1 MVRLIEPTY
10 FPPISHWKFINS
22 KDLLWSINSK
32 YNKQTLTNRTYM
44 DSANGELM
52 LTVPIKHSGK
62 NQPRVYS
69 DIKLDLSSDWKKNHF
84 KSIKICYQSSPFYE
98 FYEDDLISFFNLDYE
113 NLYDL
118 NLKSIKMVCNWLKIK
133 MPEDIYNEKNKYDY
147 KIQDLTHLSNCKR
160 TSYLK
165 QKKYNQTFETKNG
178 FINNLSVIDLIFN
191 CGPNSID
198 YF

>member
-10 FPPISHWKFINS
+10 FPPISHWKFIKS
-22 KDLLWSINSK
+22 KDLLWSINSR
-32 YNKQTLTNRTYM
+32 YNKQTLTNRTYI

-98 FYEDDLISFFNLDYE
+98 FYEDDIISFFNLDFE

-118 NLKSIKMVCNWLKIK
+118 NFKSIKMVCNWLKIK
-133 MPEDIYNEKNKYDY
+133 MPEDIYNEKNKSEY
-147 KIQDLTHLSNCKR
+147 KIQDLTNMSNCKR

>member
-10 FPPISHWKFINS
+10 FPPISHWKFIKS
-22 KDLLWSINSK
+22 KDLLWSINSR

-98 FYEDDLISFFNLDYE
+98 FYEDDIISFFNLDYE

-178 FINNLSVIDLIFN
+178 FINDLSIIDLIFN

>member
-1 MVRLIEPTY
+1 MISLLEPTY
-10 FPPISHWKFINS
+10 FPPISHWKFIKS
-22 KDLLWSINSK
+22 ADLLWSINSR
-32 YNKQTLTNRTYM
+32 YNKQTLTNRTYI

-62 NQPRVYS
+62 NQPRVFS

-98 FYEDDLISFFNLDYE
+98 FYEDDIISFFNLNFE

-118 NLKSIKMVCNWLKIK
+118 NFKSIKMVCNWLKIK
-133 MPEDIYNEKNKYDY
+133 MPEDIYNEKNKDDY
-147 KIQDLTHLSNCKR
+147 KIQDLINLSNSKR

-165 QKKYNQTFETKNG
+165 QKKYNQTFQTNNG
-178 FINNLSVIDLIFN
+178 FINDLSVIDLIFN

>member
-10 FPPISHWKFINS
+10 FPPISHWKFIKS
-22 KDLLWSINSK
+22 KDLLWSINSR
-32 YNKQTLTNRTYM
+32 YNKQTLTNRTYI

-62 NQPRVYS
+62 NQPRVLS

-98 FYEDDLISFFNLDYE
+98 FYEDDIISFFNLDYE

-133 MPEDIYNEKNKYDY
+133 MPDDIYNKKNKYDY

-178 FINNLSVIDLIFN
+178 FINDLSVIDLIFN

>member
-10 FPPISHWKFINS
+10 FPPISHWKFIKS
-22 KDLLWSINSK
+22 EDLLWSINSR
-32 YNKQTLTNRTYM
+32 YNKQTLTNRTYI

-62 NQPRVYS
+62 NQPRVFS
-69 DIKLDLSSDWKKNHF
+69 DIKLDISSDWKKNHF

-98 FYEDDLISFFNLDYE
+98 FYEDDIISFFNLDFE

-118 NLKSIKMVCNWLKIK
+118 NFKSIKMVCNWLKIK

-147 KIQDLTHLSNCKR
+147 KIQDLTHMSNCKR
-160 TSYLK
+160 TSYLR
-165 QKKYNQTFETKNG
+165 QKNYNQTFETNNG
-178 FINNLSVIDLIFN
+178 FINDLSIIDLIFN

-198 YF
+198 YL

>member
-1 MVRLIEPTY
+1 MFFLPSKQLIKK
-10 FPPISHWKFINS
+10 H
-22 KDLLWSINSK
+22 
-32 YNKQTLTNRTYM
+32 
-44 DSANGELM
+44 NGK
-52 LTVPIKHSGK
+52 VPS
-62 NQPRVYS
+62 N
-69 DIKLDLSSDWKKNHF
+69 F
-84 KSIKICYQSSPFYE
+84 
-98 FYEDDLISFFNLDYE
+98 E

-118 NLKSIKMVCNWLKIK
+118 NFKSIKMVCNWLKIK
-133 MPEDIYNEKNKYDY
+133 MPEDIYNKKNIYDY

>member
-1 MVRLIEPTY
+1 
-10 FPPISHWKFINS
+10 
-22 KDLLWSINSK
+22 
-32 YNKQTLTNRTYM
+32 
-44 DSANGELM
+44 M

-98 FYEDDLISFFNLDYE
+98 FYEDDIISFFNLDFE

-118 NLKSIKMVCNWLKIK
+118 NFKSIKMVCNWLKIK

-147 KIQDLTHLSNCKR
+147 KIQDLTHMSNCKR
-160 TSYLK
+160 TSYLR
-165 QKKYNQTFETKNG
+165 QKNYNQTFENNNG
-178 FINNLSVIDLIFN
+178 FINDLSIIDLIFN

>member
-10 FPPISHWKFINS
+10 FPPISHWKFIKS
-22 KDLLWSINSK
+22 SDLLWSINSR
-32 YNKQTLTNRTYM
+32 YNKQTLTNRTYI

-62 NQPRVYS
+62 NQPRVFS

-98 FYEDDLISFFNLDYE
+98 FYEDDIISFFKLDFE
-113 NLYDL
+113 NLFDL
-118 NLKSIKMVCNWLKIK
+118 NFKSIKMVCNWLKIK
-133 MPEDIYNEKNKYDY
+133 MPELIYNEHKHSVQNIDNL
-147 KIQDLTHLSNCKR
+147 IHLSNVKR
-160 TSYLK
+160 TNYLK
-165 QKKYNQTFETKNG
+165 QKKYNQTFETYNG
-178 FINNLSVIDLIFN
+178 FINDLSILDLIFN
-191 CGPNSID
+191 CGRNSID

>member
-10 FPPISHWKFINS
+10 FPPISHWKFIKS

-62 NQPRVYS
+62 NQPRVFS
-69 DIKLDLSSDWKKNHF
+69 DIKLDLSSNWKKNHF

-147 KIQDLTHLSNCKR
+147 KIQDLTHMSNCKR
-160 TSYLK
+160 TSYLR

>member
-10 FPPISHWKFINS
+10 FPPISHWKLIKS
-22 KDLLWSINSK
+22 KDLLWSINSR
-32 YNKQTLTNRTYM
+32 YNKQTLTNRTYI

-62 NQPRVYS
+62 NQPRVFS
-69 DIKLDLSSDWKKNHF
+69 DIKLDLSSNWKKNHF

-133 MPEDIYNEKNKYDY
+133 MPEDIYNEKNKYEY
-147 KIQDLTHLSNCKR
+147 KIQDLTHMSNCKR

-178 FINNLSVIDLIFN
+178 FINDLSVIDLIFN

>member
-10 FPPISHWKFINS
+10 FPPISHWKFIKS
-22 KDLLWSINSK
+22 KDLLWSINSR
-32 YNKQTLTNRTYM
+32 YNKQTLTNRTYI

-62 NQPRVYS
+62 NQPRVLS

-98 FYEDDLISFFNLDYE
+98 FYEDDIISFFNLDFE

-118 NLKSIKMVCNWLKIK
+118 NFKSIKMVCNWLKIQ

-147 KIQDLTHLSNCKR
+147 KIQDLTHMSNCKR

-178 FINNLSVIDLIFN
+178 FINDLSVIDLIFN

>member
-10 FPPISHWKFINS
+10 FPPISHWKFIKS
-22 KDLLWSINSK
+22 KDLLWSINSR
-32 YNKQTLTNRTYM
+32 YNKQTLTNRTYI

-62 NQPRVYS
+62 NQPRVLS
-69 DIKLDLSSDWKKNHF
+69 DIKLDLSSDWKKTHF

-98 FYEDDLISFFNLDYE
+98 FYEDDIISFFNLDFE

-118 NLKSIKMVCNWLKIK
+118 NFKSIKMVCNWLKIK
-133 MPEDIYNEKNKYDY
+133 MPEDIYNKKDKYDF
-147 KIQDLTHLSNCKR
+147 KIQDLTHMSNCKR

-165 QKKYNQTFETKNG
+165 QKKYNQTFETNNG
-178 FINNLSVIDLIFN
+178 FINDLSVIDLIFN

>member
-10 FPPISHWKFINS
+10 FPPISHWKFIKS

-32 YNKQTLTNRTYM
+32 YNKQTLTNRTYI

-62 NQPRVYS
+62 NQPRVFS
-69 DIKLDLSSDWKKNHF
+69 DIKLDLSSNWKKNHF

-147 KIQDLTHLSNCKR
+147 KIQDLTHMSNCKR
-160 TSYLK
+160 TSYLR

-178 FINNLSVIDLIFN
+178 FINDLSVIDLIFN

>member
-1 MVRLIEPTY
+1 MKSILLPTY
-10 FPPISHWKFINS
+10 FPSLLFWKIILKNNFFWMKNS
-22 KDLLWSINSK
+22 YYK
-32 YNKQTLTNRTYM
+32 KQTLRNRM
-44 DSANGELM
+44 FIHGANGKLM
-52 LTVPIKHSGK
+52 LSIPIRHSGI
-62 NQPRVYS
+62 NQKRFYDDVS
-69 DIKLDLSSDWKKNHF
+69 IDSSSDWKKNHF

-133 MPEDIYNEKNKYDY
+133 MPEDIYNKKNKYDY

>member
-10 FPPISHWKFINS
+10 FPPISHWKFIKS
-22 KDLLWSINSK
+22 KDLLWSINSR
-32 YNKQTLTNRTYM
+32 YNKQTLTNRTYI

-62 NQPRVYS
+62 NQPRVFS

-133 MPEDIYNEKNKYDY
+133 MPDDIYNEKNKYDY
-147 KIQDLTHLSNCKR
+147 KIQDLTHISNCKR
-160 TSYLK
+160 TSYLR

>member
-10 FPPISHWKFINS
+10 FPPISHWKFIKS
-22 KDLLWSINSK
+22 KDLSWSINSR
-32 YNKQTLTNRTYM
+32 YNKQTLTNRTHI

-62 NQPRVYS
+62 NQPRVFS
-69 DIKLDLSSDWKKNHF
+69 DIKLDLSSNWKKNHF

-160 TSYLK
+160 TSYLR

-178 FINNLSVIDLIFN
+178 FINDLSVIDLIFN

>member
-10 FPPISHWKFINS
+10 FPPISHWKFIKS
-22 KDLLWSINSK
+22 KDLLWSINSR
-32 YNKQTLTNRTYM
+32 YNKQTLTNRTYI

-62 NQPRVYS
+62 NQPRVLS

-98 FYEDDLISFFNLDYE
+98 FYEDDIISFFNLDYE

-133 MPEDIYNEKNKYDY
+133 MPEDIYNKKNKYDY

>member
-10 FPPISHWKFINS
+10 FPPISHWKFIKS
-22 KDLLWSINSK
+22 EDLLWSINSR
-32 YNKQTLTNRTYM
+32 YNKQTLTNRTYI

-62 NQPRVYS
+62 NQPRDFS
-69 DIKLDLSSDWKKNHF
+69 DIKLDLSSNWKKNHF

-98 FYEDDLISFFNLDYE
+98 FYEDDIISFFNLDFE

-118 NLKSIKMVCNWLKIK
+118 NFKSIKMVCNWLKIK

-147 KIQDLTHLSNCKR
+147 KIQDLTHMSNCKR
-160 TSYLK
+160 TSYLR

-178 FINNLSVIDLIFN
+178 FINDLSVIDLIFN